1 MIELHHDALS
11 GEGVVSEISLAFHR
25 GTQGFAGLRETWRQ
39 IENSLAG
46 KRFFHLYP
54 RYRACLENLEQNPDS
69 VIFCVILRGI
79 SPVAVFPLKIT
90 TQKVCGIPLR
100 VLQIPTH
107 DHLDLSDFIFAKTG
121 ENATLLKELV
131 HQLRQTPGIAWD
143 MIYIPGALEDSVTAF
158 ALQYAPPPY
167 GAPLLS
173 IKAIM

>member
-1 MIELHHDALS
+1 M
-11 GEGVVSEISLAFHR
+11 
-25 GTQGFAGLRETWRQ
+25 
-39 IENSLAG
+39 
-46 KRFFHLYP
+46 
-54 RYRACLENLEQNPDS
+54 
-69 VIFCVILRGI
+69 IFCVILRGI